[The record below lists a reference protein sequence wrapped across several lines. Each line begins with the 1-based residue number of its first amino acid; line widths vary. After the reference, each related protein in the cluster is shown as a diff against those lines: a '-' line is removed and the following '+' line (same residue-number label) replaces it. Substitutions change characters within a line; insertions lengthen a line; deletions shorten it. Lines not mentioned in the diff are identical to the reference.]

1 MPGLRLVL
9 PFCPILFF
17 YAWWDASDGL
27 RRRRSV
33 WDGKLVSPDLARDLL
48 PSGYAHPSLTL
59 LLTQVLVHS
68 TFSHTLRETEQE
80 LERIRRIKLKG
91 AFMAP
96 SFAFERDNPTGH
108 LMRAMCVQLKS
119 SNIIQQ
125 ANHSLPLVAE

>member
-1 MPGLRLVL
+1 MYAQLAASARPIVWRVPGLRLVL

-48 PSGYAHPSLTL
+48 PSGYTHPSSLTL
-59 LLTQVLVHS
+59 LPTQGLVRP

-80 LERIRRIKLKG
+80 LEGITRIKLKG

-96 SFAFERDNPTGH
+96 SFAFEKR
-108 LMRAMCVQLKS
+108 
-119 SNIIQQ
+119 
-125 ANHSLPLVAE
+125 